1 MAALLQELR
10 DDLLTGLRTA
20 ARWPAGARYTFDRDT
35 TDGPAQEPPRG
46 VLKTTCRQ
54 LVSRRF
60 DRFESREVVRTE
72 GQAGGCRICHSPQLA
87 ALVPPGG
94 RYTYDLIA
102 YVGVETLLRGRS
114 LRDMAVDLAE
124 LRIPFSSLCD
134 LQQKFLFYFGH
145 LHRQSAPRLRDY
157 LERRGE
163 VTWLID
169 STLEPGTPL
178 YFGVYEAQE
187 EWMLGCWKIASENL
201 DDVARCVAELREI
214 YGLPQRVLHD
224 LSDTMIGAC
233 QQALPGV
240 PHHVC
245 QFHLLRDIG
254 DDLYEAPQ
262 AALVKLLRQ
271 LKLQVRMKV
280 QRAGQT
286 LWLRENMAIRQAQL
300 ILSDLLQGRPVDAV
314 CADVFK
320 REVLIAFHQ
329 WMLDYASDGQR
340 QGFPF
345 DPILLYFHRRVV
357 RAAAALDR
365 LQESQAAPSLSPA
378 YTNLSRM
385 MNAYLQHPEVI
396 VTVAHFEAACT
407 MFERLR
413 SVLRLSA
420 QGSSPMHE
428 SYSLTAA
435 AQQEVHASLQRLR
448 DDCRQQSREHDDP
461 WQRKLAAIVC
471 THLDRYWSYLPDGK
485 SAGCER
491 TTNGLESH
499 WGRTKRARRRA
510 HGRGKLTRDFQ
521 ALPEELMLIPNLRNP
536 SYVEQVLGT
545 LEALPDKLAE
555 TGQSA
560 GPFSRW
566 NAQRKQ
572 THLGRLPKRLVRD
585 QNLIEN
591 LLECYQ
597 STMEP
602 LHNAAS

>member
-1 MAALLQELR
+1 VAALLQELR
-10 DDLLTGLRTA
+10 DDAVTELRAA
-20 ARWPAGARYTFDRDT
+20 ARWPAGAGYTFDRD
-35 TDGPAQEPPRG
+35 PAAVRTQEPPPG

-60 DRFESREVVRTE
+60 DRFESREVVRGE
-72 GQAGGCRICHSPQLA
+72 GQAGSYRIVHSAQLA
-87 ALVPPGG
+87 ALVPPGC

-102 YVGVETLLRGRS
+102 YVGVETLLHGRS
-114 LRDMAVDLAE
+114 LKDMAVDLAE
-124 LRIPFSSLCD
+124 LRIPVSSLYE

-145 LHRQSAPRLRDY
+145 LHRQSTPRLRDY

-187 EWMLGCWKIASENL
+187 DLLLGCWKIASENL
-201 DDVARCVAELREI
+201 DDVTRCVAELREI
-214 YGLPQRVLHD
+214 YGPPQRVLHD

-233 QQALPGV
+233 EQALPGV

-254 DDLYEAPQ
+254 EDLYEAPQ
-262 AALVKLLRQ
+262 AALCKLLRQ
-271 LKLQVRMKV
+271 QKLQVRMKV

-286 LWLRENMAIRQAQL
+286 LWLRENRNLWQGQL
-300 ILSDLLQGRPVDAV
+300 ILSHLLRGRPVDAV
-314 CADVFK
+314 CVDAFK

-365 LQESQAAPSLSPA
+365 LQESQAARSLSPA
-378 YTNLSRM
+378 FTNLSRM
-385 MNAYLQHPEVI
+385 LNAYLQHPEVV
-396 VTVAHFEAACT
+396 VTIAHFEAACT

-413 SVLRLSA
+413 SVLRLGA
-420 QGSSPMHE
+420 QGSSPMRE

-435 AQQEVHASLQRLR
+435 AQREVHASLQCLR
-448 DDCRQQSREHDDP
+448 EDCRHQSLQHDDP
-461 WQRKLAAIVC
+461 RQRKLAAIVC

-491 TTNGLESH
+491 TTNGLESF

-510 HGRGKLTRDFQ
+510 HGRRKLTRDFQ
-521 ALPEELMLIPNLRNP
+521 ALPEELMLVSNLRNP
-536 SYVEQVLGT
+536 RYVELVLGT

-555 TGQSA
+555 AGQSA

-566 NAQRKQ
+566 NAQRNQ
-572 THLGRLPKRLVRD
+572 THLGRLPKRLLRD
-585 QNLIEN
+585 QNLLEK
-591 LLECYQ
+591 LLGCYD
-597 STMEP
+597 STMET
-602 LHNAAS
+602 LRNAAG